1 MSRARRLRLT
11 VTTAVVLLVVLAFAL
26 VRAAQP
32 VPAPRLSRLLP
43 ATWRVPGTAP
53 AVPWPAA
60 GQAALT
66 VPGIGSLGS
75 SGGGQPVPIASVAK
89 VMTAYVVL
97 TDHPLAPTA
106 AGPSISIT
114 GKDVAAYLA
123 GVPLGESV
131 LPVRL
136 GERLTERQALEA
148 LLVPSANNIADALAR
163 WDAGSVAAFVAKMN
177 RAAAR
182 LGMTHTH
189 YAGPSGFNPATVSTA
204 TDQVRLAER
213 AMADSTF
220 ATIVA
225 LPAVRLPLAGV
236 VTNYN
241 GLLGQAGVI
250 GVKTGSTMPAGGCL
264 VFAARRTV
272 AGRPVTVFGAVLGQP
287 GTNLILRALLA
298 SGPLIDAG
306 FAALRAI
313 TVAPAGT
320 PVARVDYAWGPA
332 QRVRLNRPVAVL
344 GWPGLTVRVGV
355 RSAAPDRGALP
366 AGTPLGALT
375 GQLGGQRV
383 SVVLR
388 LPGRI
393 PAPSWWWRVMHG

>member
-1 MSRARRLRLT
+1 MSRTRRLRLT
-11 VTTAVVLLVVLAFAL
+11 TTTAVLLLVVLAVAL
-26 VRAAQP
+26 IRAAQP

-43 ATWRVPGTAP
+43 ATWRVPGNAP
-53 AVPWPAA
+53 TMPWPAS

-75 SGGGQPVPIASVAK
+75 SGGNQPIPIASVAK

-97 TDHPLAPTA
+97 TDHPLTPTA
-106 AGPSISIT
+106 AGPSIPIT
-114 GKDVAAYLA
+114 GKDVAAYLT

-148 LLVPSANNIADALAR
+148 LLIPSANNIAEALAR
-163 WDAGSVAAFVAKMN
+163 WDAGSVQAFVAKMN
-177 RAAAR
+177 RAAVR
-182 LGMTHTH
+182 LGMTRTH

-204 TDQVRLAER
+204 TDQVLLAER
-213 AMADSTF
+213 AMADPTF
-220 ATIVA
+220 AAIVA

-241 GLLGQAGVI
+241 GLLGHSGVI

-287 GTNLILRALLA
+287 GPNLILRALLA
-298 SGPLIDAG
+298 SRPLIDAG
-306 FAALRAI
+306 FAALRPV
-313 TVAPAGT
+313 TVAAAGSA
-320 PVARVDYAWGPA
+320 VARVDYAWGPA
-332 QRVRLNRPVAVL
+332 QTIRSNRSVVVL
-344 GWPGLTVRVGV
+344 GWPGLVVHVGV

-366 AGTPLGALT
+366 PGTPLGALT

-383 SVVLR
+383 SVALP

-393 PAPSWWWRVMHG
+393 PAPSWWWRVTHG